1 MTLKITAVAEELKG
15 LDLRNTFT
23 NTKKI
28 VYTGKN
34 GSGFKYLAQ
43 KSFLDLADTHI
54 LFALDIDKNDF
65 TDKRVNFLPSKYLNL
80 DYISTENKPDNEK
93 VAIYTDISRLK
104 ESTQLINFI
113 KTVKNVD
120 IVVSAHANSPLT
132 ITNDF
137 DLIIDLIK

>member
-1 MTLKITAVAEELKG
+1 MTLKITATADELKG
-15 LDLRNTFT
+15 LDLRNTFV
-23 NTKKI
+23 NNKKI

-34 GSGFKYLAQ
+34 GSGFLYLAQ

-65 TDKRVNFLPSKYLNL
+65 TSKRVNVLPSKYLNL
-80 DYISTENKPDNEK
+80 DYIADSTVEEK
-93 VAIYTDISRLK
+93 IAIYTDISRLK
-104 ESTQLINFI
+104 ESTHLINFI

-120 IVVSAHANSPLT
+120 IVVSAHANSPLC

>member
-15 LDLRNTFT
+15 LDLRNTFK
-23 NTKKI
+23 NTKKVI
-28 VYTGKN
+28 YTGKN
-34 GSGFKYLAQ
+34 GSGFVYLAQ

-54 LFALDIDKNDF
+54 LFALDLDKNDF
-65 TDKRVNFLPSKYLNL
+65 THKKVNVLPSKYLNL
-80 DYISTENKPDNEK
+80 DYIADKPESEK

-104 ESTQLINFI
+104 ESTHLINFI

-120 IVVSAHANSPLT
+120 IVVSAHANSPLA